1 MTSDGSEKRPQKG
14 TVPTFNCKV
23 KGRRANSEKQKA
35 VVVFI
40 ALFALSSSLL
50 AADPGDAYVDAS
62 IADASI
68 LNPILLSDSASN
80 DVAGLVFNGL
90 VKYDKDIHLVGD
102 LAESW
107 DITQGGLVITFH
119 LRKNVRWHDGQPFT
133 ADDVL
138 FTYEK
143 LKDPKVHT
151 PYSSDF
157 EDVSSLKAIDPYTV
171 RVTYRKRF
179 APGLASWGM
188 GIVSRHVYG
197 TGDFNNHPANRAP
210 IGTGP
215 YRFKEWKTDQYI
227 LLEANPDYFEGKP
240 NIQRYVYRIIPDS
253 SVQFLEMRNQS
264 IDSISLTPDQF
275 KAYDAI
281 FEHHQ
286 RYRYPSFKYV
296 YVGFNLKNPLFKDIR
311 IRQALAYAIDRQTMV
326 QGIVLGLG
334 QPITG
339 PFPVTSWAYNSAVQP
354 MPYDPQRAKNLLAEC
369 GWKPGADG
377 RLMKNGKPFTFT
389 LMTNQG
395 NKVRQLCS
403 EVIQQQ
409 LKKVGI
415 EVTVRIVEFSTFIHQ
430 YIDKKNF
437 EAIVMGW
444 QLGRDPDNYAMWHTS
459 QQKEGQYNF
468 CGYENAQVDEWLVKA
483 RETFEQSERQ
493 ALYRKIHAQIA
504 NDVPYIFLYCP
515 DELLAVHKRF
525 RGPAV
530 APLGLAWNFKDWW
543 VPTNEQRYKS
553 VIER

>member
-1 MTSDGSEKRPQKG
+1 MKDKHDIPSPAERGRG
-14 TVPTFNCKV
+14 CRVRARWFIVVCALIPTFSRFTA
-23 KGRRANSEKQKA
+23 GEGEY
-35 VVVFI
+35 
-40 ALFALSSSLL
+40 
-50 AADPGDAYVDAS
+50 GDAYVDAS
-62 IADASI
+62 IGDASL
-68 LNPILLSDSASN
+68 LNPVLLSDSASG
-80 DVAGLVFNGL
+80 DIAGLVFNGL
-90 VKYDKDIHLVGD
+90 VKYDKNIQLVGD

-107 DITQGGLVITFH
+107 EISKGGLVITFH
-119 LRKNVRWHDGQPFT
+119 LRKGIRWHDGQSFT

-143 LKDPKVHT
+143 LRDPKVHT

-157 EDVSSLKAIDPYTV
+157 EDVASVTAPDAYTV

-188 GIVSRHVYG
+188 GIVPKHIYG
-197 TGDFNNHPANRAP
+197 NGDFNTHPANRAP

-240 NIQRYVYRIIPDS
+240 YIQRYVYRIIPDS

-264 IDSISLTPDQF
+264 IDSITLTPDQY

-286 RYRYPSFKYV
+286 RFRYPSFKYV
-296 YVGFNLKNPLFKDIR
+296 YFGFNLKNDLFKDSR
-311 IRQALAYAIDRQTMV
+311 IRRALAYAIDRQSMV
-326 QGIVLGLG
+326 NGIVLGLG
-334 QPITG
+334 QSITG
-339 PFPVTSWAYNSAVQP
+339 PFPVTSWAYNTAVEP
-354 MPYDPQRAKNLLAEC
+354 LPYDPVKAKALLAEC
-369 GWKPGADG
+369 GWKPDSNGH
-377 RLMKNGKPFTFT
+377 LMKGGKPFSFT

-409 LKKVGI
+409 LKKIGI
-415 EVTVRIVEFSTFIHQ
+415 DVTVRIIEWSTFIHQ

-444 QLGRDPDNYAMWHTS
+444 QLGRDPDNYMMWHSS

-468 CGYENAQVDEWLVKA
+468 CGYENPQVDRWLVEA
-483 RETFEQSERQ
+483 RETFELKERQ
-493 ALYRKIHAQIA
+493 ALYHKVHAQIA
-504 NDVPYIFLYCP
+504 GDLPYIFLYCP
-515 DELLAVHKRF
+515 DELVAIHKRF
-525 RGPAV
+525 RGPEV
-530 APLGLAWNFKDWW
+530 APLGLAWNFREWW
-543 VPTNEQRYKS
+543 APKGEQRYR
-553 VIER
+553 IEMQP